1 MQDILN
7 SALQSMPNEFTSNQ
21 FSKKAQQLGLSK
33 DKVNEGTIGKFLT
46 FNCIRM
52 GTKRTWQKKV
62 ADTRQPEIFQLTD
75 EICIKHLKDNG
86 YKIMKFMEI

>member
-7 SALQSMPNEFTSNQ
+7 SALQSMPNEFSSNQ

-33 DKVNEGTIGKFLT
+33 DKINEGTIGRYLT
-46 FNCIRM
+46 FNCNRGSTI
-52 GTKRTWQKKV
+52 RTWQKKV
-62 ADTRQPEIFQLTD
+62 PDTMQPDLFEPT
-75 EICIKHLKDNG
+75 EEMCIRILKEKG

>member
-7 SALQSMPNEFTSNQ
+7 SALQSMPKEFTSNQ

-33 DKVNEGTIGKFLT
+33 DKVHEGTIGKYLT
-46 FNCIRM
+46 FNCNRG

-62 ADTRQPEIFQLTD
+62 AESAQPEIFQLTD
-75 EICIKHLKDNG
+75 ELCIRHLKEKG